1 MQVERDER
9 FMKYVDQQLWQN
21 PDPLDEHFQ
30 HRIIALAGA
39 IQAQKM
45 PAVVQSYSEQVCTAL
60 YYDCQ
65 TSQGLITMEFLALVT
80 S

>member
-1 MQVERDER
+1 MVQVERDGR

-30 HRIIALAGA
+30 QRIIALAGA
-39 IQAQKM
+39 TQAQKM

-60 YYDCQ
+60 CADCQ
-65 TSQGLITMEFLALVT
+65 TSLMMMEFLALVT

>member
-1 MQVERDER
+1 MVQVERDGR

-30 HRIIALAGA
+30 QRIIALAGA
-39 IQAQKM
+39 TQAQKM
-45 PAVVQSYSEQVCTAL
+45 PEVVQSYSEQVCTAL
-60 YYDCQ
+60 CADCQ
-65 TSQGLITMEFLALVT
+65 TSLMMMEFLALVT